1 LLQRALYIEFGV
13 AQTERRNFQGRNIS
27 DFQRILAMHRA
38 TRYLIVI
45 ALFAFLLP
53 AFAQD
58 SSQVL
63 RLSVGFNTLKNSV
76 PMNEEKK
83 KQIAEIEAKAQKA
96 NAEKRYGDAMRHLTH
111 GITLMRGMTWTPV
124 RALTAATQV
133 KTDRVIADP
142 GDVVKLNVT
151 QLFALEEP
159 FAGQL
164 NGTLTIAPA
173 KNKDPQAA
181 KELKQLGAIAGD
193 FMAKPLEIEAKLP
206 ALEDGEYS
214 IALLL
219 KPTEGETITKTATV
233 HIIRG
238 LTAQQKSLRL
248 RSDKAASELS
258 GKPEYQRALAAVDYQ
273 LSLPQLVSAG
283 QITGARDFKKEMA
296 TAANYLDQITK
307 NQNPLRTMK
316 GDFRWAYRSEVDKE
330 LQPYR
335 VFVPTNYDAAKPTPM
350 VVALHGMGG
359 DENSYFTAYDN
370 GIVKREAEAR
380 GYLVVCPKGRGAASM
395 YAGDAERD
403 VMDVIAAMRR
413 DYNVD
418 ADRIYLT
425 GHSMGG
431 YGTWSIA
438 PKHPELFAAL
448 APIAGGG
455 NPQVMSKIKHIPQI
469 VIHGDN
475 DPTVPVERSRVMV
488 KAAKELGIE
497 IKYIEVPGGNH
508 TDIAVPAMKDIFD
521 WFDAHKRQP
530 ITKAVGAGNQ

>member
-1 LLQRALYIEFGV
+1 
-13 AQTERRNFQGRNIS
+13 
-27 DFQRILAMHRA
+27 MHRA
-38 TRYLIVI
+38 IRFVI
-45 ALFAFLLP
+45 TVVALFAFALLP
-53 AFAQD
+53 ALAQD

-76 PMNEEKK
+76 PMNEDKK
-83 KQIAEIEAKAQKA
+83 KQIAELEAKAQKA
-96 NAEKRYGDAMRHLTH
+96 NSEKRYGDAMRHLTH
-111 GITLMRGMTWTPV
+111 GITLMRGMTWTPA
-124 RALTAATQV
+124 RALTAALQF

-142 GDVVKLNVT
+142 GEVVKFKVM

-159 FAGQL
+159 FVGKLSGQ
-164 NGTLTIAPA
+164 LTIAPA
-173 KNKDPQAA
+173 KNKDPQAV
-181 KELKQLGAIAGD
+181 KELQPLGAIAAD
-193 FMAKPLEIEAKLP
+193 FMAKPLDIEAKLP
-206 ALEDGEYS
+206 ELEDGEYT
-214 IALLL
+214 IALVL
-219 KPTEGETITKTATV
+219 KPAEGEAMTKTAVV
-233 HIIRG
+233 HLIRG
-238 LTAQQKSLRL
+238 LAAQQKSLRL
-248 RSDKAASELS
+248 RSSKAASEFS
-258 GKPEYQRALAAVDYQ
+258 SKPEIVRALAAVDYQ
-273 LSLPQLVSAG
+273 LSIPDLVSAG

-296 TAANYLDQITK
+296 TAASYLDQITQG
-307 NQNPLRTMK
+307 QNPLRTMK

-335 VFVPTNYDAAKPTPM
+335 VFVPTKYDAAKPMPM
-350 VVALHGMGG
+350 VVALHGMGA
-359 DENSYFTAYDN
+359 DENSYFRDYDN

-380 GYLVVCPKGRGAASM
+380 GYLVVCPKGRGSASM

-431 YGTWSIA
+431 YGTWSIGA
-438 PKHPELFAAL
+438 KYPDVFAAL

-455 NPQVMSKIKHIPQI
+455 LPSSLSKIKHVPQI

-488 KAAKELGIE
+488 KAAKEFGIE

-530 ITKAVGAGNQ
+530 LTKAAGAGNQ

>member
-1 LLQRALYIEFGV
+1 MRRAIHFV
-13 AQTERRNFQGRNIS
+13 AT
-27 DFQRILAMHRA
+27 
-38 TRYLIVI
+38 IV
-45 ALFAFLLP
+45 ALFAFALLP

-58 SSQVL
+58 ASQVL

-83 KQIAEIEAKAQKA
+83 KQIAEIEAKAQAA
-96 NAEKRYGDAMRHLTH
+96 NTQKRYGDAMRHLTH
-111 GITLMRGMTWTPV
+111 GITLMRGLTWTPG
-124 RALTAATQV
+124 RALTAALQM

-142 GDVVKLNVT
+142 GDVVKFNVT

-159 FAGQL
+159 FIGKL
-164 NGTLTIAPA
+164 NGALTIAPA

-181 KELKQLGAIAGD
+181 KELKQLGEIAGD
-193 FMAKPLEIEAKLP
+193 FIAKPLEVEAKLP
-206 ALEDGEYS
+206 QLEDGEYT

-219 KPTEGETITKTATV
+219 QPTEGEVITKTAV
-233 HIIRG
+233 IHLARG
-238 LTAQQKSLRL
+238 LAAQQKSLRL
-248 RSDKAASELS
+248 RSDQAASELS
-258 GKPEYQRALAAVDYQ
+258 GKPELLRALAAVDYH
-273 LSLPQLVSAG
+273 LSLPALVSVG
-283 QITGARDFKKEMA
+283 QITGARDFKKETA
-296 TAANYLDQITK
+296 TAATYLDQITK

-335 VFVPTNYDAAKPTPM
+335 VFVPAKYDAAKPMPLI
-350 VVALHGMGG
+350 VALHGMGG

-380 GYLVVCPKGRGAASM
+380 GYLVVCPKGRGSASM

-413 DYNVD
+413 DYNID

-438 PKHPELFAAL
+438 PKYPDMFAAL

-455 NPQVMSKIKHIPQI
+455 MPSSLSKIKHVPQI
-469 VIHGDN
+469 VIHGDK

-508 TDIAVPAMKDIFD
+508 TDIAVPAMKEIFD

-530 ITKAVGAGNQ
+530 VAKAAGAGSQ

>member
-1 LLQRALYIEFGV
+1 ML
-13 AQTERRNFQGRNIS
+13 
-27 DFQRILAMHRA
+27 RIQSYRS
-38 TRYLIVI
+38 V
-45 ALFAFLLP
+45 ALFLALFPLTFV
-53 AFAQD
+53 ASFAQD

-63 RLSVGFNTLKNSV
+63 RLFVGFNTLKNSV
-76 PMNEEKK
+76 PLSEEKK
-83 KQIAEIEAKAQKA
+83 KEIADLEAKAQKA
-96 NAEKRYGDAMRHLTH
+96 NGEKRYGDAMRHLTH
-111 GITLMRGMTWTPV
+111 GVTLMRGMSWTPV
-124 RALTAATQV
+124 RALTAATQM

-142 GDVVKLNVT
+142 GDIIKLNVT
-151 QLFALEEP
+151 QLFALDEP
-159 FAGQL
+159 LAGQL
-164 NGTLTIAPA
+164 DGTLRIAPA
-173 KNKDPQAA
+173 KSKDPQSA
-181 KELKQLGAIAGD
+181 KELKQLGAVAGD
-193 FMAKPLEIEAKLP
+193 FLAKPLEVEAKLP

-219 KPTEGETITKTATV
+219 KPTEGETITKTATI

-238 LTAQQKSLRL
+238 LAAQQKSLRL
-248 RSDKAASELS
+248 RADKEASKFSGQPELL
-258 GKPEYQRALAAVDYQ
+258 RALAAVDYQ
-273 LSLPQLVSAG
+273 LSIPQLVSAG
-283 QITGARDFKKEMA
+283 HITGARDFKKEIA
-296 TAANYLDQITK
+296 TAESYLDQVTK
-307 NQNPLRTMK
+307 GQNPLRTMK
-316 GDFRWAYRSEVDKE
+316 GDFRWAYRSEIDNT

-335 VFVPTNYDAAKPTPM
+335 VFVPTKYDPAKPTPM

-370 GIVKREAEAR
+370 GIIKREAEAR
-380 GYLVVCPKGRGAASM
+380 GYLVVCPKGRGSASM

-403 VMDVIAAMRR
+403 VIDVIAAMRR

-438 PKHPELFAAL
+438 PKYPELFAAI

-455 NPQVMSKIKHIPQI
+455 IPGSLSKIKHVPQI

-475 DPTVPVERSRVMV
+475 DPTVSVERSRVMV

-530 ITKAVGAGNQ
+530 MTKAAGAGNQ

>member
-1 LLQRALYIEFGV
+1 
-13 AQTERRNFQGRNIS
+13 
-27 DFQRILAMHRA
+27 MHRA
-38 TRYLIVI
+38 IRFVI
-45 ALFAFLLP
+45 PVVALFAFALLP
-53 AFAQD
+53 ALAQD

-83 KQIAEIEAKAQKA
+83 KQIADLEAKAQKA
-96 NAEKRYGDAMRHLTH
+96 NGEKRYGDAMRHLTH
-111 GITLMRGMTWTPV
+111 GITLMRGMTWTPA
-124 RALTAATQV
+124 RAWTAALQI

-142 GDVVKLNVT
+142 GDVVKFNVT
-151 QLFALEEP
+151 QVFALEEP
-159 FAGQL
+159 LVGNL
-164 NGTLTIAPA
+164 NGALTIAPAKNPA

-181 KELKQLGAIAGD
+181 KELKQMGEIAGD
-193 FMAKPLEIEAKLP
+193 FTAKPLEVEAKLP
-206 ALEDGEYS
+206 ELEDGEYVL
-214 IALLL
+214 ALLL
-219 KPTEGETITKTATV
+219 KPTEGDTITKTAAI
-233 HIIRG
+233 HIARG
-238 LTAQQKSLRL
+238 LAAQQQALHN
-248 RSDKAASELS
+248 RSAKAAREL
-258 GKPEYQRALAAVDYQ
+258 GNKPELLRTLAAVDYQ
-273 LSLPQLVSAG
+273 LSLPALVGAG
-283 QITGARDFKKEMA
+283 QITGARDFKKETA
-296 TAANYLDQITK
+296 TAASYLDQIAK
-307 NQNPLRTMK
+307 GQNPLRTMK

-335 VFVPTNYDAAKPTPM
+335 VFVPTKYDAAKPMPM

-380 GYLVVCPKGRGAASM
+380 GYLVVCPKGRGSASM

-438 PKHPELFAAL
+438 PKYPDMFAAL

-455 NPQVMSKIKHIPQI
+455 MPSSLSKIKHVPQI
-469 VIHGDN
+469 VIHGDK

-488 KAAKELGIE
+488 KAAQELGIK
-497 IKYIEVPGGNH
+497 IKYVEVPGGNH

-530 ITKAVGAGNQ
+530 MAKAAGAGNQ

>member
-1 LLQRALYIEFGV
+1 MLRAIRFIITV
-13 AQTERRNFQGRNIS
+13 
-27 DFQRILAMHRA
+27 
-38 TRYLIVI
+38 V
-45 ALFAFLLP
+45 ALFAFALLP

-58 SSQVL
+58 ASQVL

-83 KQIAEIEAKAQKA
+83 KQIADLEAKAQKA
-96 NAEKRYGDAMRHLTH
+96 NGEKRYGDAMRHLTH
-111 GITLMRGMTWTPV
+111 GITLMRGMTWTPA
-124 RALTAATQV
+124 RALTAALQM
-133 KTDRVIADP
+133 KSDRVIADP
-142 GDVVKLNVT
+142 GDVVKFKVT
-151 QLFALEEP
+151 QLFALEEA
-159 FAGQL
+159 FTGKL
-164 NGTLTIAPA
+164 KGTLTIAPV

-181 KELKQLGAIAGD
+181 QELKQLGEITGD
-193 FMAKPLEIEAKLP
+193 FITKPLEVEAKLP
-206 ALEDGEYS
+206 ELADGEYT

-219 KPTEGETITKTATV
+219 KPTEGETITKAAV
-233 HIIRG
+233 IHIARG
-238 LTAQQKSLRL
+238 LTAQQKNLRL
-248 RSDKAASELS
+248 RSDKAASELGS
-258 GKPEYQRALAAVDYQ
+258 KPEMLRALAAVDYQ
-273 LSLPQLVSAG
+273 LSLPALVSAG

-296 TAANYLDQITK
+296 TAATYLDQITK
-307 NQNPLRTMK
+307 GQNPLRTMK

-330 LQPYR
+330 VQPYR
-335 VFVPTNYDAAKPTPM
+335 VFVPTKYDAAKPMPL

-380 GYLVVCPKGRGAASM
+380 GYLVVCPKGRGSASM
-395 YAGDAERD
+395 YMGEAERD

-431 YGTWSIA
+431 FGTWSIA
-438 PKHPELFAAL
+438 PKYPDMFAAL

-455 NPQVMSKIKHIPQI
+455 MPSSLNKIRHVPQI

-488 KAAKELGIE
+488 KAAQELGIE

-530 ITKAVGAGNQ
+530 MTKTAGAGNQ